1 MKRRS
6 TVLMVMAAVMALCI
20 ALVGCGSRNATSSG
34 GTAASESSKSQ
45 EKTGNEATTGTST
58 GGTASGTT
66 TATGSK
72 PLVVYFSY
80 TGNVDKMAHW
90 IAEETGADLV
100 RVTAK
105 EAYPEDY
112 NATVDRAK
120 QEQDAGTHP
129 AIDVDLTAEQLA
141 QYGTVYFGFPVWWYD
156 IPMPMYTFLESYD
169 FSGKTIVPFFSH
181 GGSSNGANSLPTLE
195 KLAKGATVRSADAIS
210 ILGDKVASSEQD
222 VRTWVRGLSA

>member
-6 TVLMVMAAVMALCI
+6 TVLMVMVAVMALCI
-20 ALVGCGSRNATSSG
+20 ALVGCGSRNSTSSNN
-34 GTAASESSKSQ
+34 TTSDSSKSQ
-45 EKTGNEATTGTST
+45 EKTNDEPTTST
-58 GGTASGTT
+58 STSSTTSGTPT
-66 TATGSK
+66 TTGSK
-72 PLVVYFSY
+72 PFVVYFSY
-80 TGNVDKMAHW
+80 TGNVDTMAHW
-90 IAEETGADLV
+90 IADETGADVV

-129 AIDVDLTAEQLA
+129 AINVDLTAEQLA
-141 QYGTVYFGFPVWWYD
+141 SYNTVYFGFPVWWYD

-169 FSGKTIVPFFSH
+169 LSGKTVIPFFSH
-181 GGSSNGANSLPTLE
+181 GGSSSGANSLPTLE
-195 KLAKGATVRSADAIS
+195 KLAKGATVRSGDAIS

-222 VRTWVRGLSA
+222 VRSWVRGLSA